1 MNDGDRREHQRLAVR
16 FPLEYRIIDLEDPP
30 IHRSV
35 SRDISSGGV
44 SFETDCDHI
53 EVGTNLV
60 VDLLV
65 PPGEGHFPYA
75 GRVRSDGRVVRVERF
90 LGAGEAANPTGPRFR
105 IAAQF
110 KHVPKLHF

>member
-1 MNDGDRREHQRLAVR
+1 MNNGDRRAHQRLAVR
-16 FPLEYRIIDLEDPP
+16 FPLEYRIVDLEEPP
-30 IHRSV
+30 IHRSI
-35 SRDISSGGV
+35 SRDISPGGV

-75 GRVRSDGRVVRVERF
+75 GRVRSDGRVVRVERCP
-90 LGAGEAANPTGPRFR
+90 GAGESTDPAGYRFR

-110 KHVPKLHF
+110 KHVPKVHF